1 MGNRVKEVGLAEAT
15 PETRAIYQQIF
26 GDRDPVA
33 QPGTATG
40 SRGDYWTTLA
50 LVPDIFKL
58 STEIV
63 WGLLAPGRKLAPA
76 LRELAILRTAIV
88 GDCKFEYSQHLKV
101 SRMPEMV
108 AIPEEK
114 LAAIKSWTTSNKY
127 TAAERALMA
136 ATDELIGRNMVEDAT
151 FAELKRHLSDEQI
164 VELFYVITTYRMHGM
179 MLRAL
184 HLEFDNDTTLRMR
197 EVPAPAAK
205 G

>member
-1 MGNRVKEVGLAEAT
+1 MGNRVREIALAEAT
-15 PETRAIYQQIF
+15 PDTRKIYQQIF
-26 GDRDPVA
+26 GERDPVA

-63 WGLLAPGRKLAPA
+63 WGLLAPGRKLDPII
-76 LRELAILRTAIV
+76 RELAILRTAIV
-88 GDCKFEYSQHLKV
+88 GDCKFEYSQHHKV
-101 SRMPEMV
+101 SRMIGM
-108 AIPEEK
+108 PEEK
-114 LAAIKSWTTSNKY
+114 LSAVKSWTVSDKFTPV
-127 TAAERALMA
+127 ERSVMA
-136 ATDELIGRNMVEDAT
+136 ATDELIGRNLVEDAT

-184 HLEFDNDTTLRMR
+184 HLEFDNDTTARMQ
-197 EVPAPAAK
+197 EVPAPAVK